1 MAKRPEAGIDITA
14 RNKMQRAFDDA
25 NRSLKGLE
33 GAARLATRAFAGLS
47 LAVGAR
53 EFIQLADKARTLENR
68 LKLVTRSTGELNQI
82 QERLFNLSQDTRAS
96 FEGTVELYAR
106 VARATNELG
115 ISQGRLIGIT
125 RTINQAM
132 IVSGATAQEAE
143 AALIQLSQGLAAGAL
158 RGEELNSVMEQTPRL
173 AQAIAAGMG
182 VTIGEL
188 RKLGQEGKL
197 TAETVI
203 AALES
208 QAEVINAEFGE
219 MDVTVGQAMTSL
231 GNSMLRLV
239 GTVDDATGASTGLA
253 KGLQAVSRALDE
265 LTTKGTGANTA
276 IEFGINLGLK
286 NAIRNMGPLAALI
299 YDTAA
304 AFQAEGE
311 AAARAAEEVA
321 ALSTA
326 QQEHLRILQDANER
340 RNRARNEQADAL
352 QPIEIRVSERDVM
365 RDLPAFD
372 PTGGRSEEQ
381 AKERQ
386 RYLESLQERVDALR
400 ESLMSESQLETS
412 RYQEKLDLLNEYL
425 AQNTEFETEYRTL
438 REQLEAEHQE
448 RMTEIARKAEAERLA
463 NTKRHALQTTQSIV
477 SGLTEAT
484 GMMASS
490 SKRMFEL
497 NKKLAKAEA
506 VINAHRAIQQVWAD
520 PSLPFYAK
528 VAATA
533 VTAAKTAANISAIN
547 ATQFG
552 GGTTPSAAGTPTVNG
567 NPVPTSG
574 QIITVRGIDPSQLFS
589 GRQIID
595 LVNQAQKDGARLV
608 MAA

>member
-25 NRSLKGLE
+25 NRNLRGLQ

-47 LAVGAR
+47 VAVGAK
-53 EFIQLADKARTLENR
+53 EFIQLADRAKTLENR
-68 LKLVTRSTGELNQI
+68 LKLVTKSTAELNAV
-82 QERLFNLSQDTRAS
+82 QERLFGLSQDTRAS
-96 FEGTVELYAR
+96 FEGTVELFAR
-106 VARATNELG
+106 MARATGELG

-197 TAETVI
+197 TADTVI
-203 AALES
+203 RALES
-208 QAEVINAEFGE
+208 QADAVNAEFSE
-219 MDVTVGQAMTSL
+219 MGVTVGQAMTNV
-231 GNSMLRLV
+231 GNSFLNLV
-239 GTVDDATGASTGLA
+239 GRIDEAVGASERLA
-253 KGLQAVSRALDE
+253 KLLVLVSDGLDSVTQESNPLTEKIAEQTELIDRLQQGLERLQMRPGTPPEVIADLERRIANERANLFTLEHAYRAV
-265 LTTKGTGANTA
+265 
-276 IEFGINLGLK
+276 
-286 NAIRNMGPLAALI
+286 
-299 YDTAA
+299 TAA
-304 AFQAEGE
+304 AEEQSE
-311 AAARAAEEVA
+311 AAKNASDARAS
-321 ALSTA
+321 L
-326 QQEHLRILQDANER
+326 N
-340 RNRARNEQADAL
+340 
-352 QPIEIRVSERDVM
+352 PIEIGASPREVM

-448 RMTEIARKAEAERLA
+448 RMTEIAREAEAERLA